1 MADSEDCAMS
11 KTFLRKAQVAA
22 RYGGVATRTIDRWA
36 EDGRLPPPIYR
47 GIVPLWD
54 LDELE
59 AQDHAAA
66 TAARVGGRLKTPV
79 PESADKSA

>member
-1 MADSEDCAMS
+1 MS
-11 KTFLRKAQVAA
+11 KIFLRKRAVAV
-22 RYGGVATRTIDRWA
+22 RYGVNVRTIDRWA

-54 LDELE
+54 QAELD

-66 TAARVGGRLKTPV
+66 AAARAAGKKTAADNSEATTT
-79 PESADKSA
+79 A

>member
-1 MADSEDCAMS
+1 MP

-59 AQDHAAA
+59 AQDRAAA
-66 TAARVGGRLKTPV
+66 TAARASGKTV
-79 PESADKSA
+79 TTAAEHTETTA